1 MLSGLHVSNYILID
15 SLDILFPEGL
25 VIITGETGAGK
36 SILLGA
42 LSLVLGA
49 KADASTIG
57 PHADHCSVEAVFS
70 VQGDESVLRILR
82 ENDLPM
88 EEEELVLRR
97 VLSQSGRSRSFV
109 NDEPVSIGVL
119 QELGT
124 RLVDI
129 HSQHQT
135 LQLGESRFRLEALDA
150 YAGCKA
156 LRTQAGEAWAASQQA
171 LRELEAVRSRRSSL
185 LRERD
190 YNAAQLEQLQRAR
203 LREGELEELEAEQQQ
218 LSHAEE
224 IKETLCAAEAVFSPE
239 DMVSEPLSQRLREA
253 VKLLDKAGSFLP
265 ALSPL
270 SQRVESAR
278 LELDD
283 IAQEISSVNSR
294 TQVSPGR
301 LEEVEDRLGALYALL
316 KKHGAGT
323 VSELIALRDAL
334 ESAMADTDQLDI
346 REKELEAA
354 AQAAR
359 GKYDALSGELHSRR
373 LKASAPFAAAL
384 EQQLKELELDRAV
397 FRVSLEKTTAGPTG
411 ADNVLFLFSGNGQAP
426 SDVSKAAS
434 GGELSRIMLSLKAI
448 MARFTQMPT
457 LVFDEI
463 DTGVSGS
470 AADKMGSLVC
480 RMGAHMQ
487 VFAITHLPQVAAK
500 GDAHYLVTKQGG
512 STSISLLDK
521 DGRVRELARMLSGST
536 ITEAAIANALSLLNL
551 NA

>member
-15 SLDILFPEGL
+15 SLDITFPEGL

-42 LSLVLGA
+42 LSLVLGT
-49 KADASTIG
+49 KADAGTIG

-70 VQGDESVLRILR
+70 VRGDESVLQILR
-82 ENDLPM
+82 DNDLPC
-88 EEEELVLRR
+88 EEDELLLRR
-97 VLSQSGRSRSFV
+97 VVSKSGRSRSFV
-109 NDEPVSIGVL
+109 NDEPVPVAVL

-135 LQLGESRFRLEALDA
+135 LQLQEGRFRMDALDA
-150 YAGCKA
+150 YAGNKE
-156 LRTQAGEAWAASQQA
+156 LRRQSAEAWSACQ
-171 LRELEAVRSRRSSL
+171 EAVHALEELLAQRSSL
-185 LRERD
+185 LKERD
-190 YNAAQLEQLQRAR
+190 YNAAQFEQLQRAH

-224 IKETLCAAEAVFSPE
+224 IKETLCAAEALFEPE

-253 VKLLDKAGSFLP
+253 VKLLDKAGRFLP
-265 ALSPL
+265 ELSPL

-283 IAQEISSVNSR
+283 IAAEISAANSR
-294 TQVSPGR
+294 TQASPQR
-301 LEEVEDRLGALYALL
+301 LEEVENRLAELYALL
-316 KKHGAGT
+316 KKHGAAS
-323 VSELIALRDAL
+323 VSELIGLRDSLGSAL
-334 ESAMADTDQLDI
+334 EDTDRLDS
-346 REKELEAA
+346 REKELEEAVEK
-354 AQAAR
+354 AQSHYNAIA
-359 GKYDALSGELHSRR
+359 GELHSRR
-373 LKASAPFAAAL
+373 LEASAPFAASL
-384 EQQLKELELDRAV
+384 EQQLRELELDRAV
-397 FRVSLEKTTAGPTG
+397 FAVSLEKTAPGPTG
-411 ADNVLFLFSGNGQAP
+411 EDNVVFLFSGNGQAP
-426 SDVSKAAS
+426 ADVSKAAS

-480 RMGAHMQ
+480 RMGADMQ

-500 GDAHYLVTKQGG
+500 GSAHYLVSKQGG
-512 STSISLLDK
+512 ATSISLLDQ

-536 ITEAAIANALSLLNL
+536 ITEAAVANARSLLNT
-551 NA
+551 